1 MLAYFF
7 FKCKIREAPGYVQ
20 WFPGLFCCF
29 KKIFNS
35 HDSSRCLHPGRSTW
49 NLRITHFKN
58 EHHLPAIMFHRFQPF
73 IFQGVFASF
82 LDDDVHPYQKDFAGI
97 RCGWRKKHPKK
108 SHPPPPPPP
117 PQSARNLTPPS
128 QRTSIHPWLARW
140 SMFQVSQWWLLQ
152 LHSSPSNCP
161 TRWDVTG
168 QSDGFKVF
176 PQQKIGVKSLNHGFF
191 HQKNCWENSLVVFF
205 LIWKGWKGCCWVK
218 DQAIV
223 CWECYLSSLIV

>member
-49 NLRITHFKN
+49 NLRITHFKK

-82 LDDDVHPYQKDFAGI
+82 LDDDVHPYQKDLLVSDADGE
-97 RCGWRKKHPKK
+97 KKHPKK
-108 SHPPPPPPP
+108 SH
-117 PQSARNLTPPS
+117 PQSARNLTPPVS
-128 QRTSIHPWLARW
+128 ELRFIPGLPGDRCFKCPSGGFCNSTHHPPIARPGGTW
-140 SMFQVSQWWLLQ
+140 PDNLMVLKF
-152 LHSSPSNCP
+152 SPN
-161 TRWDVTG
+161 
-168 QSDGFKVF
+168 
-176 PQQKIGVKSLNHGFF
+176 
-191 HQKNCWENSLVVFF
+191 KNR
-205 LIWKGWKGCCWVK
+205 G
-218 DQAIV
+218 
-223 CWECYLSSLIV
+223 